1 MEQPPTIRRAELIA
15 ALSHA
20 LDLTEGQPR
29 GHCIRVCWL
38 GMQIGIGLNL
48 STEELVQLYYA
59 LLLKDLGCSSNAAR
73 ICQLYLTDDHKF
85 KADFKRI
92 DGSLSQA
99 LRFVISHT
107 GLESSMAERFRA
119 VVNIMRNGGQISREL
134 IEARCHR
141 GADIARQMNFGEDV
155 AEAIQNL
162 DEHWDGSGKP
172 VGLHGRA
179 IPLASQIALLA
190 QVADV
195 FYMISGR
202 EAATQEIESRSGTW
216 FDPKLVEMFM
226 SLAEWDEVWETLSS
240 PSLADKVLALEPE
253 EHTQLAD
260 DDYLDSVS
268 KGFAMVVDS
277 KSPFTAGHSER
288 VAVYTDLIAENLG
301 FDVAHRRWLRRA
313 ALLHDIGKLAISN
326 TILDKPSKL
335 NDVEYAQIKTH
346 SKLSAEILS
355 GIPAFHNIVAVAG
368 GHHERLDGKGYPFG
382 LTESQINLETRIV
395 TVADVFDALTAD
407 RPYRK
412 AMGIDEALRIM
423 AKEVGTAFDP
433 TCLNALVAALDQ
445 TKIAAA

>member
-1 MEQPPTIRRAELIA
+1 MEQQPQIRRAELIA

-172 VGLHGRA
+172 MGLHGRA

-190 QVADV
+190 QVVDV
-195 FYMISGR
+195 FYMIGGR

-226 SLAEWDEVWETLSS
+226 SLAEWDEVWETLNS
-240 PSLADKVLALEPE
+240 PNLAAAVLALEPE
-253 EHTQLAD
+253 EHTRLAD

-288 VAVYTDLIAENLG
+288 VAVYTDLIAEHLG
-301 FDVAHRRWLRRA
+301 FDASHRRWLRRA

-355 GIPAFHNIVAVAG
+355 GIPAFHNIVSVAG

-382 LTESQINLETRIV
+382 LTAPQINLETRIV

-423 AKEVGTAFDP
+423 SKEVGTAFDP
-433 TCLNALVAALDQ
+433 SCLNALVAALDQ

>member
-1 MEQPPTIRRAELIA
+1 MEQPPKIRRAELIA

-155 AEAIQNL
+155 AQAIQNL

-202 EAATQEIESRSGTW
+202 EAAIQEIESRSGTW

-226 SLAEWDEVWETLSS
+226 SLAEWDEVWETLGS
-240 PSLADKVLALEPE
+240 PNLAAAVLALEPE

-288 VAVYTDLIAENLG
+288 VAVYTDLIAEQMG
-301 FDVAHRRWLRRA
+301 FGESHRRWLRRA

-335 NDVEYAQIKTH
+335 NDIEYAQIKTH

-355 GIPAFHNIVAVAG
+355 GIPAFQNIVAIAG

-382 LTESQINLETRIV
+382 LAELQINLETRIV

-423 AKEVGTAFDP
+423 SKEVGTAFDAK
-433 TCLNALVAALDQ
+433 CLNALVAALDQ

>member
-1 MEQPPTIRRAELIA
+1 MEQPPKIRRAELIA

-141 GADIARQMNFGEDV
+141 GADIARRMNFGEDV

-226 SLAEWDEVWETLSS
+226 SLAEWDEVWETLGS
-240 PSLADKVLALEPE
+240 PNLAAAVLALEPE

-288 VAVYTDLIAENLG
+288 VAVYTDLIAEQMSFG
-301 FDVAHRRWLRRA
+301 ESHRRWLRRA

-335 NDVEYAQIKTH
+335 NDIEYAQIKTH

-355 GIPAFHNIVAVAG
+355 GIPAFQNIVAIAG

-382 LTESQINLETRIV
+382 LTAPQINLETRIV

-423 AKEVGTAFDP
+423 SKEVGTAFDAK
-433 TCLNALVAALDQ
+433 CLNALFAALDQ

>member
-382 LTESQINLETRIV
+382 LTEPQINLETRIV